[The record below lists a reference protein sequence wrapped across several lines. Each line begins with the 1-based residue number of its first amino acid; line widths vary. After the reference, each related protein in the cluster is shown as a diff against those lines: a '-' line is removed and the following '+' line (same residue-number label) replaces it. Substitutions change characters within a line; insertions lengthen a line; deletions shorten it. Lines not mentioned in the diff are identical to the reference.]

1 MKTNKI
7 KTALCVTAAAI
18 AGVSGLLS
26 VKWVRETEPTIPV
39 HSETVTAEEKPPEFD
54 YEGLSKSLSLICSKN
69 ISVDILK
76 NFSDEEL
83 TALSNASKDGFLTN
97 EEWHQSIGYTLN
109 ALTDVFGTK
118 ESVDMGNNGRDSF
131 VLGFTGDINFTYSGY
146 VMTHART
153 LPGSVLDCI
162 DETFQNEM
170 KSADIMLVNNEFP
183 YSDRGEPQ
191 PDKKFTFRSE
201 PENVKYLADM
211 GVDIVSLANNH
222 AYDYGHDAF
231 IDTMAILDEAGIA
244 RVGAG
249 MNAQEASAPATF
261 VINGYKVAYL
271 ACCGVESPIKTP
283 VAGEDSEG
291 IMGSY
296 DGGEAMVTA
305 IKAAKE
311 YCDYVI
317 VYPHWGYEN
326 TTELTAAQKA
336 NGKKYID
343 AGADAVIGDHSHILQ
358 GMEFY
363 NGKPII
369 YSMGNFWFNT
379 RNQPTI
385 MLKLEIGRG
394 GEMTTTIIPG
404 MQENSETHYME
415 DEAEQRWLYDSIVS
429 WSPVN
434 SITIDDNGIVTPKD
448 NSETELSQPSE

>member
-1 MKTNKI
+1 MSKT

-18 AGVSGLLS
+18 IGVSGVLS
-26 VKWVRETEPTIPV
+26 VRWVRETEPTIPV
-39 HSETVTAEEKPPEFD
+39 QSETVKPQEKPQEFD
-54 YEGLSKSLSLICSKN
+54 YDGLSKSVSLICGRE
-69 ISVDILK
+69 ISADILK

-83 TALSNASKDGFLTN
+83 TALGNATKDGFLTN
-97 EEWHQSIGYTLN
+97 EEWHETVGYTLN
-109 ALTDVFGTK
+109 ALTDIFETK
-118 ESVDMGNNGRDSF
+118 ESVNMGNNGRDSF
-131 VLGFTGDINFTYSGY
+131 VLGFAGDINFTPNGY

-153 LPGSVLDCI
+153 MPNSVMDCI

-183 YSDRGEPQ
+183 YSDRGEAQ

-201 PENVKYLADM
+201 PENVKYLVDL

-231 IDTMAILDEAGIA
+231 VDTMATIDEAGIA

-249 MNAQEASAPATF
+249 MNSREANAPATF

-283 VAGEDSEG
+283 VADEENEG

-311 YCDYVI
+311 NCDYVI

-336 NGKKYID
+336 NGRKYID

-369 YSMGNFWFNT
+369 YSLGNFWFNT

-385 MLKLEIGRG
+385 MLKLEIKSG
-394 GEMTTTIIPG
+394 GEMTTAIIPG

-415 DEAEQRWLYDSIVS
+415 DKAEQRWLFDSIIG

-434 SITIDDNGIVTPKD
+434 AIAIDDNGIVKPAEEPEIK
-448 NSETELSQPSE
+448 N